1 MQALATT
8 LAFLP
13 LALVIFASAVAAA
26 RSKILPGWYAG
37 ISGLAALLIVV
48 GVGTVAQSGA
58 FSPNGGYS
66 FIALLALA
74 IWLLVTSILLMR
86 GHGAVRK
93 AEPATA

>member
-66 FIALLALA
+66 SSRCLPSPSGYWSQA
-74 IWLLVTSILLMR
+74 SC
-86 GHGAVRK
+86 
-93 AEPATA
+93 